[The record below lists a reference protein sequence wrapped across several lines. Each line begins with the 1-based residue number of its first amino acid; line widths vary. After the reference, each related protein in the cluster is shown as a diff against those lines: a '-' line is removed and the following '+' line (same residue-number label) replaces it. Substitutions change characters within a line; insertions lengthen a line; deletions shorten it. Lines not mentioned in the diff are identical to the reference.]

1 MDAQAVEI
9 YEDLA
14 NENEEIR
21 LKAAQALLTKV
32 SSEKSPSLEA
42 LQKILKR
49 LFRGLSS
56 SRKAARLGFSVALT
70 EFLRQHCVSHQMD
83 RPVLEVAAVVNVL
96 EEQTR
101 PSAGVSGQVNIIPR
115 YPNLLRAHVCLGRA
129 RSLSRTTVWC

>member
-1 MDAQAVEI
+1 MSLKRRREPVSVDIQAVEV

-21 LKAAQALLTKV
+21 LKAAQTLLTKV

-42 LQKILKR
+42 LQKVLKR

-70 EFLRQHCVSHQMD
+70 EFLRQHCLSD
-83 RPVLEVAAVVNVL
+83 RTDRSVLEVAAVINVL

-101 PSAGVSGQVNIIPR
+101 APAGVSGQVD
-115 YPNLLRAHVCLGRA
+115 
-129 RSLSRTTVWC
+129 TTCQQQKF